1 MDRDGVRRDI
11 QLKGSGR
18 TPFSRNG
25 DGRAALGPV
34 LREYVVS
41 EAMAA
46 LGIPTTRAL
55 AAVAT
60 GETVIREGSG
70 GAALYVIESGEVTVT
85 VGGDLRATLGPGDH
99 FGEFALISR
108 QVRAATVTAET
119 PLTCQAIDFWD
130 FRSFAND
137 NPEILWKLLE
147 HVVGLVAN
155 ERDRSGPA
163 PAQTI

>member
-1 MDRDGVRRDI
+1 MPVELQQVPLFSGLSQRQLKRLSRLFKEHRVKAGRPVVKQGEMSGIRFFVISEGEASVSVDGREVRR
-11 QLKGSGR
+11 
-18 TPFSRNG
+18 
-25 DGRAALGPV
+25 
-34 LREYVVS
+34 
-41 EAMAA
+41 
-46 LGIPTTRAL
+46 
-55 AAVAT
+55 
-60 GETVIREGSG
+60 
-70 GAALYVIESGEVTVT
+70 
-85 VGGDLRATLGPGDH
+85 LGPGDH

-119 PLTCQAIDFWD
+119 PLTCQAIAFWD

>member
-1 MDRDGVRRDI
+1 VPVELQQVPLFSGLSQRQLKRLSRLFKEHRVRSGRPVVKQGEMSGIRFFVISEGEASVSVDGREVRR
-11 QLKGSGR
+11 
-18 TPFSRNG
+18 
-25 DGRAALGPV
+25 
-34 LREYVVS
+34 
-41 EAMAA
+41 
-46 LGIPTTRAL
+46 
-55 AAVAT
+55 
-60 GETVIREGSG
+60 
-70 GAALYVIESGEVTVT
+70 
-85 VGGDLRATLGPGDH
+85 LGPGDH

>member
-1 MDRDGVRRDI
+1 VPVELQQVPLFSGLSQRQLKRLSRLFKEHRVKAGRPVVKQGEMSGIRFFVISEGEASVSVDGREVRR
-11 QLKGSGR
+11 
-18 TPFSRNG
+18 
-25 DGRAALGPV
+25 
-34 LREYVVS
+34 
-41 EAMAA
+41 
-46 LGIPTTRAL
+46 
-55 AAVAT
+55 
-60 GETVIREGSG
+60 
-70 GAALYVIESGEVTVT
+70 
-85 VGGDLRATLGPGDH
+85 LGPGDH

>member
-1 MDRDGVRRDI
+1 VKQGEMSGIRFFVISEGEASVSVDGREVRR
-11 QLKGSGR
+11 
-18 TPFSRNG
+18 
-25 DGRAALGPV
+25 
-34 LREYVVS
+34 
-41 EAMAA
+41 
-46 LGIPTTRAL
+46 
-55 AAVAT
+55 
-60 GETVIREGSG
+60 
-70 GAALYVIESGEVTVT
+70 
-85 VGGDLRATLGPGDH
+85 LGPGDH

-137 NPEILWKLLE
+137 HPEILWKLLE